1 MIKQAFWLLIVSV
14 ALGAIRPHLPKGIL
28 WNGRWPTAETSAEN
42 AYRMMAQEGDP
53 AFIPLEEVIDIQAK
67 GSATI
72 IDARTNDEFKA
83 GHIPGSRNLPYY
95 AIDQYKDKA
104 LEGLT
109 VESPIIIY
117 CEGIGC
123 ELSFFLG
130 RDLKAGGFSNIRI
143 FYGGYPEWSNA
154 GLPLEKT
161 S

>member
-1 MIKQAFWLLIVSV
+1 MFKQAFWLIVLSL
-14 ALGAIRPHLPKGIL
+14 AAGLTRQAFPNAIS

-42 AYRMMAQEGDP
+42 AYRMLAKEGDP
-53 AFIPLEEVIDIQAK
+53 AFISLEEVIEIQRQN
-67 GSATI
+67 SATL

-95 AIDQYKDKA
+95 EIDQYKGKA

-130 RDLKAGGFSNIRI
+130 RDLQAGGFNNIKI

-154 GLPLEKT
+154 GLPLDKA